1 MRLFVALPL
10 PDHLRDRLA
19 ALAEGL
25 PGARWVAP
33 ENLHITLRFLGEIDG
48 RQASDVDAALDGI
61 AAERFS
67 LSLVGVDCFGDPR
80 PRSLWVGVE
89 SNPAL
94 TRLQAKVEQAVQRAG
109 LPPERRKFKPH
120 VTLARFTSHPGERLS
135 GYVIRNALF
144 RAAPFPVDHF
154 VLFSSFLSHNGAI
167 YSPEATYPLA
177 RGTGEARSSPSD
189 KSDPH

>member
-19 ALAEGL
+19 GLAEGL

-33 ENLHITLRFLGEIDG
+33 ENLHITLRFLGEVDG
-48 RQASDVDAALDGI
+48 RQASDIDAALDGTSV
-61 AAERFS
+61 ERFS
-67 LSLVGVDCFGDPR
+67 LSLVGVDCFGDR
-80 PRSLWVGVE
+80 KPRSLWVGVE

-109 LPPERRKFKPH
+109 LAPERRKFKPH
-120 VTLARFTSHPGERLS
+120 VTLARFTFHPGERLS
-135 GYVIRNALF
+135 AYVIRNALF

-154 VLFSSFLSHNGAI
+154 VLYSSFLSHNGAI
-167 YSPEATYPLA
+167 YAPEVTYPLA
-177 RGTGEARSSPSD
+177 RGAID
-189 KSDPH
+189 AL

>member
-10 PDHLRDRLA
+10 PDQLRDRLA
-19 ALAEGL
+19 ALGEGL

-33 ENLHITLRFLGEIDG
+33 ENLHITLRFLGELDG
-48 RQASDVDAALDGI
+48 REASDVDAALAGI
-61 AAERFS
+61 DVERFS
-67 LSLVGVDCFGDPR
+67 VSLVGVDCFGDR
-80 PRSLWVGVE
+80 KPRSLWVGVE

-94 TRLQAKVEQAVQRAG
+94 TRLQAKIEKAIQRAG

-135 GYVIRNALF
+135 AYVIRHALF

-154 VLFSSFLSHNGAI
+154 VLYSSFLSHNGAI
-167 YSPEATYPLA
+167 YSPEATYPLT
-177 RGTGEARSSPSD
+177 RGPVDAL
-189 KSDPH
+189 